1 MRKLLLTA
9 AVFLFAIAVT
19 FACTS
24 APATEPASSQQ
35 PANAPG
41 GLTFVSPIKTP
52 PPGTTATPDATTTPW
67 PMQPPVVI
75 ELALFTPIVVNQ
87 PVTLTINIQPRQE
100 IVEPLLG
107 IVVQASGARNVQTYT
122 MTLPTI
128 ASDELRQVTQPLSV
142 PGDEGRYMIS
152 AFLTDG
158 RRGATYHR
166 VLYLAV
172 SEGNVV
178 LNPTPRPPDAP
189 PTIVLT
195 DSTRTVLPTRTRQ
208 APVTTEP

>member
-1 MRKLLLTA
+1 MLKHLLTA
-9 AVFLFAIAVT
+9 SVFLFAIVVT
-19 FACTS
+19 FACAS
-24 APATEPASSQQ
+24 APTPTPSPH

-41 GLTFVSPIKTP
+41 GLTFLSPIKTP
-52 PPGTTATPDATTTPW
+52 PPGTPATPGATTTPG

-75 ELALFTPIVVNQ
+75 ELALSTPIAVNQ
-87 PVTLTINIQPRQE
+87 PVTLTINIQTRQE

-107 IVVQASGARNVQTYT
+107 IIVQASGARNVQTYT

-128 ASDELRQVTQPLSV
+128 ASDELRQVTQLLSV

-166 VLYLAV
+166 VLYFAV
-172 SEGNVV
+172 TEGNVV

-189 PTIVLT
+189 PTIVLAGP
-195 DSTRTVLPTRTRQ
+195 TRTVLPTRTRQ
-208 APVTTEP
+208 APATTQP